1 MLCKALLGIVV
12 EGGDKRQKFE
22 LSVLHLGYRSLRHL
36 ITGNACGFVFPF
48 KKTPTKLKL
57 LFHIKSMKIAI
68 LAVFVQNICLYVRA
82 NNFMDCASKRL
93 EFSRD
98 TIVRQLYT

>member
-1 MLCKALLGIVV
+1 MT
-12 EGGDKRQKFE
+12 R
-22 LSVLHLGYRSLRHL
+22 
-36 ITGNACGFVFPF
+36 NACGFVFPF
-48 KKTPTKLKL
+48 EKPPTKLKL

-93 EFSRD
+93 EFCRD
-98 TIVRQLYT
+98 TIDHQLYT